1 MLILHLSF
9 GTMSLIIQLSVSL
22 LTVVYAIHFP
32 DTKKAFKFAIYSM
45 LSANVFGQLIVAGE
59 GPAFL
64 PGFVI
69 LPLCGMLAAYVTVI
83 LTKKKA
89 IKKP

>member
-9 GTMSLIIQLSVSL
+9 EKMSLIIQLSALL
-22 LTVVYAIHFP
+22 LTIVYAVHFP
-32 DTKKAFKFAIYSM
+32 DTKKAIKFGIYSM
-45 LSANVFGQLIVAGE
+45 LSANVFGQLAVAGE

-64 PGFVI
+64 LGLVI
-69 LPLCGMLAAYVTVI
+69 LPLWGMLAAYVTVI
-83 LTKKKA
+83 LIKRKE